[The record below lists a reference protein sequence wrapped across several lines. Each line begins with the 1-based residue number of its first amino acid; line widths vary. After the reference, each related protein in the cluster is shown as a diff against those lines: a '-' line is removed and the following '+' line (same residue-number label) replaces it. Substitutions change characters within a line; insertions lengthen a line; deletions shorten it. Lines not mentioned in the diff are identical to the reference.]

1 MDFRIPML
9 PVQKEFF
16 NATEDFVAIVSSRS
30 CGKSWIAMFSALTDL
45 LFGRNVLYM
54 AQTDGAFYKG
64 PWLHLQSFLREFN
77 LLDKWSYNSTYKTGT
92 LDLGGGIKSKF
103 YYCSYENLSAA
114 RGATECSTLYL
125 DEFMLSEPVV
135 LSVTAPCLR
144 GKDNFGHPI
153 VPRIRAVSTPNMES
167 LWQLMIVEHDRYGI
181 RLLRSKMTEN
191 VFMTDKQRE
200 VMANAIFDPKM
211 RAQEIDGE
219 IIVDGGQTAIINVS
233 DFTNVIQPF
242 HDNGIYAGL
251 DMAHK
256 GQRDSHVFCA
266 VQGNRLLALHEFGK
280 CDHMEVA
287 SWIKRFHERYPIHK
301 LNIDLAW
308 SELVYEQLR
317 FTVNCQQRSFAEKP
331 PVEDEKVLL
340 QYANIRAW
348 GYFRFAQHTRDGLV
362 WDVSSE
368 FIDKGVVSELK
379 RETCHTHFLLDRM
392 GRILI
397 EPKED
402 IKARLGRSPDVADA
416 AMLACIDRPGLM
428 DPAIVAREQ
437 QRDAKERE
445 VLEAIMSED

>member
-45 LFGRNVLYM
+45 LIGRNVLYM

-64 PWLHLQSFLREFN
+64 PWLHLQTFLREFN

-144 GKDNFGHPI
+144 GKDNYGHPI

-211 RAQEIDGE
+211 RAQEIEGE
-219 IIVDGGQTAIINVS
+219 IIVDGGQTAIINVP

-242 HDNGIYAGL
+242 HDNGVYAGL

-266 VQGNRLLALHEFGK
+266 VQGNKLIALHEFGK

-287 SWIKRFHERYPIHK
+287 SWIKRFHERYPIYK
-301 LNIDLAW
+301 LNMDLAW

-317 FTVNCQQRSFAEKP
+317 FTINCQQRSFAEKP

-340 QYANIRAW
+340 QYANIRSW

-362 WDVSSE
+362 WDVESE
-368 FIDKGVVSELK
+368 FIDKGIVSELK
-379 RETCHTHFLLDRM
+379 REACHTHFLLDRM

-416 AMLACIDRPGLM
+416 AMLACIDRPGPM

-437 QRDAKERE
+437 QADSRERDE
-445 VLEAIMSED
+445 LEEIMSED

>member
-64 PWLHLQSFLREFN
+64 PWLHLQTFLREFN

-211 RAQEIDGE
+211 RAQEIEGA

-242 HDNGIYAGL
+242 HDNGVYAGL

-362 WDVSSE
+362 WDVNSE

-397 EPKED
+397 EDKAD

-428 DPAIVAREQ
+428 DPAIVAKEQ

-445 VLEAIMSED
+445 ALEAIMSED

>member
-45 LFGRNVLYM
+45 LIGRNVLYM

-64 PWLHLQSFLREFN
+64 PWLHLQSFLRKFN

-92 LDLGGGIKSKF
+92 LDLGGGIRSKF
-103 YYCSYENLSAA
+103 YYCSYVNLTAA

-135 LSVTAPCLR
+135 LGVTAPCLR
-144 GKDNFGHPI
+144 GKDNYGHPI

-233 DFTNVIQPF
+233 DFTNVVQPF
-242 HDNGIYAGL
+242 HDNGVYAGL

-287 SWIKRFHERYPIHK
+287 SWVKRFHERYPIYK
-301 LNIDLAW
+301 LNMDLAW

-317 FTVNCQQRSFAEKP
+317 FTVNCQQRSFAERP

-340 QYANIRAW
+340 QYANIRSW

-362 WDVSSE
+362 WDVESE
-368 FIDKGVVSELK
+368 FIDKGIVSELK
-379 RETCHTHFLLDRM
+379 REACHTHFLLDRM

-416 AMLACIDRPGLM
+416 AMLACIDRPGPM
-428 DPAIVAREQ
+428 DPAIVARDQ
-437 QRDAKERE
+437 QADSRERDE
-445 VLEAIMSED
+445 LEAIMSED